1 MTDGVIIGNGTS
13 RLAKGSFPATYDE
26 FVTLAA
32 SSGVPMDVIFN
43 AAGWQQ
49 QPTFLNKANLL
60 PDDVAAQLGISSSS
74 VVKDAFI
81 ALLALN
87 QQLYNQVQADF
98 KKKLPTTF
106 QKLLT
111 GRLI

>member
-1 MTDGVIIGNGTS
+1 MIDGVIIGNGTS
-13 RLAKGSFPATYDE
+13 RLVKGTLPATYAE
-26 FVTLAA
+26 FSALAA

-60 PDDVAAQLGISSSS
+60 QDSTADLLDLAQADPT
-74 VVKDAFI
+74 VNDAFI
-81 ALLALN
+81 GMMAYVKNSA
-87 QQLYNQVQADF
+87 
-98 KKKLPTTF
+98 PSTF
-106 QKLLT
+106 QKLMT